1 VSHPSRQSEL
11 AWAFL
16 HAAFDYWIM
25 VLPIARHELRHL
37 RERAAAIPDPVLRR
51 HALGI
56 YETDWA
62 SLEGV
67 AAFAAFTPPTR
78 RATVVRLLIAL
89 QSIYQYADTLMEQPC
104 GEPAANAR
112 ALHAAM
118 LAALQPD
125 SPQPDYYAHNDRDQ
139 DGGYL
144 AGLVQLCRSLVVQLP
159 SYALV
164 REQLLGQVKRIV
176 FYQAEIN
183 LAAAGHLHVLEQWA
197 AREAPSGGA
206 QRWWELAA
214 AAGSSLATLALL
226 AAAADPT
233 LTIRRAHAIEAL
245 YWPRVGALH
254 TLLDSLVDRA
264 EDAAT
269 GQHNLLDHYSTTVE
283 MAAGMERLAL
293 EATRQAEAL
302 GVEHRLILAGVACL
316 YTSDR
321 QAWLPDV
328 RPATERV
335 LVALEGLARPAMLL
349 LCARRFIHRE
359 SEADTGWRGVLGCGK
374 SQGTSARARRARRS
388 GRTIRFRIPKK
399 GLLP

>member
-16 HAAFDYWIM
+16 HAAFDYWIV
-25 VLPIARHELRHL
+25 VLPIARHELRRL

-51 HALGI
+51 HALEI

-78 RATVVRLLIAL
+78 RVTVVRLLIAM
-89 QSIYQYADTLMEQPC
+89 QSIYQYADILMEQPC

-118 LAALQPD
+118 LAALQPGG
-125 SPQPDYYAHNDRDQ
+125 PQLDYYAHNGRGD

-144 AGLVQLCRSLVVQLP
+144 AALVERCRSLVAQLP
-159 SYALV
+159 SYGLV

-183 LAAAGHLHVLEQWA
+183 LAATGHLHVLERWA
-197 AREAPSGGA
+197 EREASPGA
-206 QRWWELAA
+206 AQCWWELAA

-226 AAAADPT
+226 TAAADPS
-233 LTIRRAHAIEAL
+233 LTRRRARAIEAL

-269 GQHNLLDHYSTTVE
+269 GQHNLLDHYSTGAE
-283 MAAGMERLAL
+283 MAAGMERLAID
-293 EATRQAEAL
+293 AARQAKAL
-302 GVEHRLILAGVACL
+302 GVEHQLILAGVACL
-316 YTSDR
+316 YTSDP
-321 QAWLPDV
+321 QAWLADV

-335 LVALEGLARPAMLL
+335 LVALEGLARPAMFL
-349 LCARRFIHRE
+349 LCARRFAHRD
-359 SEADTGWRGVLGCGK
+359 SAADTGWRGVLGCGR
-374 SQGTSARARRARRS
+374 SAGSRRPTRS
-388 GRTIRFRIPKK
+388 RGTIRFRISRK

>member
-11 AWAFL
+11 AGAFL
-16 HAAFDYWIM
+16 HAAFDYWI
-25 VLPIARHELRHL
+25 VILPVARHELRYL
-37 RERAAAIPDPVLRR
+37 RERAAAIPDPELRR

-67 AAFAAFTPPTR
+67 AAFAAFTPSAQR
-78 RATVVRLLIAL
+78 VTVVRLLIAL

-104 GEPAANAR
+104 REPAANAR

-125 SPQPDYYAHNDRDQ
+125 GPQPDYYAHNGRGD

-144 AGLVQLCRSLVVQLP
+144 AALVELCRGLVGQLP

-183 LAAAGHLHVLEQWA
+183 LAAAGHLHALEQWA
-197 AREAPSGGA
+197 VREAPSRAA

-226 AAAADPT
+226 AAAADPA
-233 LTIRRAHAIEAL
+233 LTVRRAQAIEAL

-269 GQHNLLDHYSTTVE
+269 GQHNLLDHYSTGAE

-293 EATRQAEAL
+293 EAARQAKAL
-302 GVEHRLILAGVACL
+302 GIEHRLILAGVACL
-316 YTSDR
+316 YTSDP

-349 LCARRFIHRE
+349 LCARRFAHRE
-359 SEADTGWRGVLGCGK
+359 SAADTGWRGVLGCGRPPRRPAK
-374 SQGTSARARRARRS
+374 PCRAIRL
-388 GRTIRFRIPKK
+388 GRTIRFRISKK